1 MFLQAPFNSSF
12 GKPLIETFT
21 IFESY
26 CKQETLRKT
35 TLIRISELVIM
46 LGGKT
51 VEILLYKVRHIVV
64 TRMNFLFV

>member
-26 CKQETLRKT
+26 CKQEILCKT
-35 TLIRISELVIM
+35 TLIHISELVIM
-46 LGGKT
+46 LGEKQLKFCFT
-51 VEILLYKVRHIVV
+51 K
-64 TRMNFLFV
+64 